1 MFYFQAIWRWSPQLI
16 NVELFYILLH
26 HHLLNSWV
34 RKPPTSSQTF
44 ACLKQRLMAGQ
55 LCFQRFAYIQM
66 SSCRFASE
74 ECKGWALLATMLEHP
89 VQYSQVAPD
98 SSLRCHHLLPRQGLN
113 ACFKKEL
120 ALSSKDPLS
129 IPNIGISASFCHLAP
144 WFCYCLLEMFHIVPR
159 RRRKP

>member
-1 MFYFQAIWRWSPQLI
+1 
-16 NVELFYILLH
+16 
-26 HHLLNSWV
+26 
-34 RKPPTSSQTF
+34 
-44 ACLKQRLMAGQ
+44 MAGQ

-120 ALSSKDPLS
+120 ALFLKGSFVDPEHWYQRKFLPLGTV
-129 IPNIGISASFCHLAP
+129 I
-144 WFCYCLLEMFHIVPR
+144 LLLFA
-159 RRRKP
+159 